1 MANNKFSDVVV
12 RLTGS
17 LPNVS
22 IGLGIPLIL
31 VKTADTSDNFVPKL
45 KKFYSIDEVNADYTT
60 GTDVNTVAK
69 TIFDQEAR
77 PDHVSVL
84 EFKTLPNDLTTFW
97 NEDWTFALLATP
109 NASDAAALSTAVEQ
123 VGFKFAVVQVEKASD
138 VAAVGGQLWTIVTV
152 LPKANG
158 RLDAAIVGAIGSL
171 QVGSQNWK
179 FKSVKDVTPY
189 DDVTTVEYDAIDRA
203 NAITYVSRGGQP
215 TTTSGHV
222 ANGQYIDEMHGR
234 IWIKVNTEKALMG
247 VLNKNDKVPYNAAG
261 ISLLQGELSNV
272 LETAYQ
278 NGIIETGADTKGWY
292 TVGASSRAAQTDD
305 DILKRVYSGLTFSYM
320 PSSSIDKVVVSGTVE
335 LP

>member
-1 MANNKFSDVVV
+1 MANSKFSDVIV
-12 RLTGS
+12 RLSGS
-17 LPNVS
+17 LPKVS
-22 IGLGIPLIL
+22 IGLGIPLVL
-31 VKTADTSDNFVPKL
+31 VKTTNTSDNFVPKL
-45 KKFYSIDEVNADYTT
+45 KKYYSLEDLTVDYAG
-60 GTDVNTVAK
+60 GTDTNAVAK
-69 TIFDQEAR
+69 TIFDQDAR

-84 EFKTLPNDLTTFW
+84 EFKTLASDLTTFW

-109 NASDAAALSTAVEQ
+109 NAADSAALSMAVEQ
-123 VGFKFAVVQVEKASD
+123 VGFKFAVVQVEKSAD
-138 VAAVGGQLWTIVTV
+138 VAAVGGKMWTIITV

-189 DDVTTVEYDAIDRA
+189 DDVTNIEYDAIDRA
-203 NAITYVSRGGQP
+203 NGITYVTRGGQA
-215 TTTSGHV
+215 TTTSGRV

-234 IWIKVNTEKALMG
+234 IWIKVNTESALMG
-247 VLNKNDKVPYNAAG
+247 VLNKNAKVPYNAAG

-292 TVGASSRAAQTDD
+292 SVSAASRAAQTDD
-305 DILKRVYSGLTFSYM
+305 DVLKRTYSGLTFSYM
-320 PSSSIDKVVVSGTVE
+320 PSSSIDKVVVNGTVE